1 MKNITRTIATD
12 VVEITYYNN
21 ETNQVEKLS
30 ATFEAG
36 AKLSKIKK
44 AVAPYIYLEHTV
56 VAIEEHKYSM
66 SIEEFIKNATEITE

>member
-44 AVAPYIYLEHTV
+44 AVAPHIYLEHTV

-66 SIEEFIKNATEITE
+66 PIEEFIKNATEITE